1 MVKPFEEIVKRS
13 VSKAAQARA
22 AKLTQKYLDEM
33 LLSELRTASG
43 KTQKEVAKVIG
54 IKQPSLSKLEK
65 QTDMQLSTLT
75 KIVNALGG
83 ELEIVAKFP
92 KGLVT
97 LGQFMPRKR
106 PKART

>member
-43 KTQKEVAKVIG
+43 KTQKEVAKMIG

-65 QTDMQLSTLT
+65 QADMQLSTLRR
-75 KIVNALGG
+75 IVKVLGG
-83 ELEIVAKFP
+83 ELEVVAKFP
-92 KGLVT
+92 NGRIK
-97 LGQFMPRKR
+97 LGQFSIEKR
-106 PKART
+106 